1 MSRRFLLSTSAA
13 MLVATAAIAADFAAP
28 STKPDAVPSGTYN
41 LDKSHANIIFN
52 LSHLG
57 YSRYFGRFNAFDS
70 TIEWDAKAP
79 EKSKLSVTVFIDSID
94 TNHDKLEED
103 LKGEKWF
110 DAKKFPT
117 ATFTSTKVEK
127 LTATTGKV
135 HGDFTLHGITKPVT
149 LDVTFNGGGENPYY
163 KTEQLGFSATGQINR
178 SDFGVSEGV
187 PMVGDTVALTIE
199 AEYHRK
205 K

>member
-1 MSRRFLLSTSAA
+1 MSRRFLLSVT
-13 MLVATAAIAADFAAP
+13 TAALIAGSACSLVFAAP
-28 STKPDAVPSGTYN
+28 STAPDAAPSGTYN
-41 LDKSHANIIFN
+41 VDKSHANIIFN

-70 TIEWDAKAP
+70 TLEWDADAP

-94 TNHDKLEED
+94 TNHDKLEEE
-103 LKGEKWF
+103 LKGAKWF
-110 DAKKFPT
+110 DAKQFPT

-135 HGDFTLHGITKPVT
+135 HGNLTLHGVTKPVT
-149 LDVTFNGGGENPYY
+149 LDVTFNGGGENPFY
-163 KTEQLGFSATGQINR
+163 KTEQLGFSATTHINR
-178 SDFGVSEGV
+178 ADFGISEGV
-187 PMVGDTVALTIE
+187 PMVGDAVALTIE